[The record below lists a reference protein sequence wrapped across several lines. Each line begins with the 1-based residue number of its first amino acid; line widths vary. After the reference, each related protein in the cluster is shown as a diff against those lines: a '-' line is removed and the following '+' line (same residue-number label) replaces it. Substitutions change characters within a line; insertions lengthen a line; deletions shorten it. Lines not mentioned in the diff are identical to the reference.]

1 VLVRLG
7 LVGTSRG
14 MPVYA
19 GLERE
24 PGGAVLANVADQP
37 GGPDPEGDVPAT
49 TTDDGTGAEAG
60 GLGLPVS
67 KLRGLAPRVRAALK
81 RHRVTTCG
89 QLLRAAGGARDR
101 DRLAREAGID
111 PDALLALVRQAD
123 LARVAG
129 IGTVFGL
136 MLEDLGVADVAALAA
151 RDPAEL
157 HARLRR
163 YNGEERLARRSPT
176 PGEVES
182 WVAQARSLPV
192 LVSY

>member
-1 VLVRLG
+1 
-7 LVGTSRG
+7 
-14 MPVYA
+14 
-19 GLERE
+19 
-24 PGGAVLANVADQP
+24 VLANVADQP

-49 TTDDGTGAEAG
+49 VTDDGTDAEAG

-67 KLRGLAPRVRAALK
+67 KLRGLTLPVRAALK

-136 MLEDLGVADVAALAA
+136 MLEDLGVRDVPALAA
-151 RDPAEL
+151 RDPAGL
-157 HARLRR
+157 HARLFAHNR
-163 YNGEERLARRSPT
+163 EERIARRSPT
-176 PGEVES
+176 PEEVEG
-182 WVAQARSLPV
+182 WVRQARALPA

>member
-1 VLVRLG
+1 MLVRLG

-14 MPVYA
+14 MPVSA

-49 TTDDGTGAEAG
+49 VTDDGTE

-101 DRLAREAGID
+101 DRLARVAGID
-111 PDALLALVRQAD
+111 PGELLALVRRAD

-136 MLEDLGVADVAALAA
+136 MLEDLGVRDVPALAA
-151 RDPAEL
+151 RDPAGL
-157 HARLRR
+157 HARLFAHNR
-163 YNGEERLARRSPT
+163 EERLARRSPT
-176 PGEVES
+176 PEEVEG
-182 WVAQARSLPV
+182 WVRQARALPP

>member
-49 TTDDGTGAEAG
+49 VTDDGTE

-81 RHRVTTCG
+81 VHRVTTCG

-111 PDALLALVRQAD
+111 PDALR
-123 LARVAG
+123 AG
-129 IGTVFGL
+129 SVCLNRLSGLIGGASAGFRPPRS
-136 MLEDLGVADVAALAA
+136 AAA
-151 RDPAEL
+151 
-157 HARLRR
+157 
-163 YNGEERLARRSPT
+163 G
-176 PGEVES
+176 
-182 WVAQARSLPV
+182 
-192 LVSY
+192 

>member
-1 VLVRLG
+1 MLVRLG
-7 LVGTSRG
+7 LAGTSRG

-49 TTDDGTGAEAG
+49 VTDDGTE

-136 MLEDLGVADVAALAA
+136 MLEDLGVRDVPALAA
-151 RDPAEL
+151 QGPAEL
-157 HARLRR
+157 HARLAA
-163 YNGEERLARRSPT
+163 YNREERLARRAPT
-176 PGEVES
+176 PEEVES
-182 WVAQARSLPV
+182 WVRQARALPP